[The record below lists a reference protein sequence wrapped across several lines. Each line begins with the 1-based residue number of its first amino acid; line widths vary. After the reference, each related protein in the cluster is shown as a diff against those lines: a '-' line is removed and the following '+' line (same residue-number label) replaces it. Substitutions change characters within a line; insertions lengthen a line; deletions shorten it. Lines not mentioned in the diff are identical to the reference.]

1 MATRRYGINV
11 GEVDTQI
18 TETVGAAVS
27 SDSIEL
33 TVDLAGAGLTT
44 PAGKE
49 KVLLALKYFEMHI
62 LKGYWPPA

>member
-11 GEVDTQI
+11 GETDTQI
-18 TETVGAAVS
+18 TEAAGAAVS

-49 KVLLALKYFEMHI
+49 KVLLALEYFKFHI
-62 LKGYWPPA
+62 MKGYWPPA